1 MVFPRKGVLV
11 ALVTTVVLVLIGFP
25 LWIAS
30 LFGLMGF
37 LGTGGLQYCKLFIRT
52 FPVDLW

>member
-1 MVFPRKGVLV
+1 MVFPRKGILV
-11 ALVTTVVLVLIGFP
+11 GLVTTVVLVLIGFP

-30 LFGLMGF
+30 LFGQMGF
-37 LGTGGLQYCKLFIRT
+37 LGMGGLQYCKLFIRT